1 MNNRRNMLIIAA
13 TLFLP
18 LIAVAAGYFVF
29 SRLIGLDAL
38 QETPVTEVARDD
50 FEEFQVVW
58 QLGHGWEHGAVGTNS
73 PTGALIASGEPEP
86 TRFGDAVYGDVVV
99 SVRFWVDEGE
109 ARLNVRDSAAGQYSI
124 GVGPTGRVRLY
135 RNGEMLAE
143 DYADAV
149 LSGPPWHALRF
160 SAIEDRLL
168 LDVDGKEMFVL
179 ADQSEGGALP
189 PGQITFSAGEVPS
202 RFYVDDFVVAVPAA
216 PAEE

>member
-1 MNNRRNMLIIAA
+1 M
-13 TLFLP
+13 LFLP
-18 LIAVAAGYFVF
+18 LIAVAAGYVVL
-29 SRLIGLDAL
+29 SRVIGLDAL
-38 QETPVTEVARDD
+38 RETPVTEVARDD

-58 QLGHGWEHGAVGTNS
+58 QLGHGWEHGAVGTNN
-73 PTGALIASGEPEP
+73 PTGALVASGEPAP
-86 TRFGDAVYGDVVV
+86 TRFGDAAYEDVVV

-149 LSGPPWHALRF
+149 LTGPPWHALRF
-160 SAIEDRLL
+160 SVIEDRLL
-168 LDVDGKEMFVL
+168 LDVDGEEMFVL

-189 PGQITFSAGEVPS
+189 PGQITFGAGETPAS
-202 RFYVDDFVVAVPAA
+202 FYVDDFVVAIPT
-216 PAEE
+216 EE